1 MRIKLSPGAED
12 SERAAA
18 RRSGGRDAVEKPRC
32 QQRSHR
38 GELGLD
44 FLRSQVEGRET
55 ERGGR
60 EGRRKKTQ
68 QQRDPLPMPSGYLAV
83 QDLPQPGKEGGEAG
97 RGGWR
102 GGGQAEGG
110 RRSPAPGGPRSPA
123 GTPQPW
129 GWAWLPHPLLV
140 IIIVINY

>member
-55 ERGGR
+55 ERGG
-60 EGRRKKTQ
+60 GGGKKEKNTTTERSPPYA
-68 QQRDPLPMPSGYLAV
+68 QRISCSAGFATA
-83 QDLPQPGKEGGEAG
+83 GEGGGRSGARGLARRRAG
-97 RGGWR
+97 RGR
-102 GGGQAEGG
+102 AEEPSA
-110 RRSPAPGGPRSPA
+110 RRAPLPCGDSPALGMGMAAPPPISD
-123 GTPQPW
+123 
-129 GWAWLPHPLLV
+129 
-140 IIIVINY
+140 NNSN

>member
-18 RRSGGRDAVEKPRC
+18 RHSRGRDTAEKPRC

-55 ERGGR
+55 G
-60 EGRRKKTQ
+60 
-68 QQRDPLPMPSGYLAV
+68 
-83 QDLPQPGKEGGEAG
+83 EGGEKKKTTTTERSPPYAQRISCSAG
-97 RGGWR
+97 FATAGE
-102 GGGQAEGG
+102 GGGRSGARGLVRRRAGKGRAEEPGAWRAPLPCG
-110 RRSPAPGGPRSPA
+110 DSPALGKGMA
-123 GTPQPW
+123 TPPS
-129 GWAWLPHPLLV
+129 
-140 IIIVINY
+140 ISDNN